1 MKRLLVILLVLGG
14 AFVGGSYFMT
24 GRLPWAALSAEERQ
38 VADLQEAFVHVRQQ
52 WKSAGRTQALGVDAS
67 SQIEA
72 PLARLEQLEK
82 DLTELAPRLKTPE
95 AQKQAKSL
103 RQEVAVFRSEM
114 R

>member
-1 MKRLLVILLVLGG
+1 MKRLLIVLLVLGG
-14 AFVGGSYFMT
+14 AFLGGSYLMT
-24 GRLPWAALSAEERQ
+24 GRLPWATLSVEERQ

-67 SQIEA
+67 SQIEG

-82 DLTELAPRLKTPE
+82 DLAALAPVLRTPE
-95 AQKQAKSL
+95 AQKQAQRL
-103 RQEVAVFRSEM
+103 RQEIAIFKSEM